1 MNYSVLKP
9 FSAPKPGA
17 KGAIRPADEMPT
29 PVGSVVDLGHLPE
42 SSIEF
47 LTAEGCIEA
56 APEPPAS
63 FNKSTKGEK

>member
-1 MNYSVLKP
+1 MTHTVLKP

-17 KGAIRPADEMPT
+17 KGPVQPSDEMAT
-29 PVGSVVDLGHLPE
+29 PLGSVVDLGHLPK

-56 APEPPAS
+56 APEPVS
-63 FNKSTKGEK
+63 TKSTKGEK